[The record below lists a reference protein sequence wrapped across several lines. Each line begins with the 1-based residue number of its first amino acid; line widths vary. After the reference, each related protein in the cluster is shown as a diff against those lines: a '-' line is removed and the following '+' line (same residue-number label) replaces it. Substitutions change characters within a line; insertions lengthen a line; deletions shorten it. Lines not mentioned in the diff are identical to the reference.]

1 MERPTPSRGRRTAS
15 AVLAAALA
23 LGGAAVAQPAV
34 ALPATGQAATGQS
47 AAGQAAA
54 GQAAGAEAPSSAA
67 TGSGSFRLADIPMN
81 DGVVLKADVFTPAP
95 GAPGAGPQG
104 RHPLLVQPA
113 SWGQNDL
120 EYVAQGRALA
130 ADGYVVVTYT
140 VRGFWGSGGEVD
152 VAGPKDVAD
161 ISTVIDWALAHTPAD
176 PDRIGMV
183 GLSLGGG
190 LTLLGAAFDP
200 RIKAVASLSGWADLT
215 DSLYSGQTRHL
226 QAAAVLAGIQA
237 PTGRKSPEFARVL
250 DDLFAD
256 RDLPE
261 VIGWADTRSPARHLD
276 RINANGTAVLMAN
289 AWGDSFFNPSQVTD
303 FYQRL
308 TVPKSLELRPGDHAS
323 QEFTGLLGLDNATWN
338 SARSWLDRYVKGA
351 PTPDTGTQPVHLDVR
366 PSGTPESHTDWQ
378 SVSTRTEHLT
388 VGADTLEADS
398 PGAAEPGAPVSANW
412 RTTVLGNTPS
422 GASGGVALLSG
433 MVDQAVHQPPT
444 VVVPLLARSAAV
456 VRQSLP
462 YPQGLSLRGVARVHT
477 TVTSTAAQGTVV
489 AYLYDVDALGVGRLV
504 SHAPQSWSGRAP
516 GQPFP
521 LDVALFATAYDLP
534 AGHRLALVLSTRD
547 ALYGGETPLGSRVT
561 FGSTTADPAGL
572 TLPVR

>member
-15 AVLAAALA
+15 AVLAAALV
-23 LGGAAVAQPAV
+23 LGGAAVARPAV
-34 ALPATGQAATGQS
+34 ADASPAAS
-47 AAGQAAA
+47 V
-54 GQAAGAEAPSSAA
+54 GA
-67 TGSGSFRLADIPMN
+67 GSFRLADIPAK
-81 DGVVLKADVFTPAP
+81 DGVVLKADVFTPA
-95 GAPGAGPQG
+95 AGTPWADPRG
-104 RHPLLVQPA
+104 RYPLVVQPA

-130 ADGYVVVTYT
+130 AEGYVVVTYT

-161 ISTVIDWALAHTPAD
+161 ISTVIDWALAHTPAA

-190 LTLLGAAFDP
+190 LTLLGAAADP

-256 RDLPE
+256 RDLPG
-261 VIGWADTRSPARHLD
+261 VIDWADVRSPARRLD

-308 TVPKSLELRPGDHAS
+308 TGPKRLELRPGDHAS

-338 SARSWLDRYVKGA
+338 SARHWLDRYVKGDPA
-351 PTPDTGTQPVHLDVR
+351 ADTRTQPVQLDVR
-366 PSGTPESHTDWQ
+366 PSGTTESHPDWQ
-378 SVSTRTEHLT
+378 SVSSRTERLAI
-388 VGADTLEADS
+388 GADGLAAAPGGPAVGPAD
-398 PGAAEPGAPVSANW
+398 ADW
-412 RTTVLGNTPS
+412 RTTVLGDTPS

-433 MVDQAVHQPPT
+433 LVDQTVHQPPT
-444 VVVPLLARSAAV
+444 VVVPLLARPAAV
-456 VRQSLP
+456 VRQSQP
-462 YPQGLSLRGVARVHT
+462 YPQGLSLRGAARVHT
-477 TVTSTAAQGTVV
+477 TVTSTAPQGTVV
-489 AYLYDVDALGVGRLV
+489 AYLYDVDALGIGRLV
-504 SHAPQSWSGRAP
+504 SHAPRSWSGRTP

-521 LDVALFATAYDLP
+521 LDLPLFTTAYDLP
-534 AGHRLALVLSTRD
+534 AGHHLALVLGTRD

-561 FGSTTADPAGL
+561 FGSSAADPATL

>member
-34 ALPATGQAATGQS
+34 ADSQAT
-47 AAGQAAA
+47 AAA
-54 GQAAGAEAPSSAA
+54 VAG
-67 TGSGSFRLADIPMN
+67 TGSFRLADIPMK

-95 GAPGAGPQG
+95 GTPGADPQG
-104 RHPLLVQPA
+104 RYPLLVQPA

-130 ADGYVVVTYT
+130 ADGYVAVTYT
-140 VRGFWGSGGEVD
+140 VRGFWGSGGQVD

-176 PDRIGMV
+176 PARIGMV

-226 QAAAVLAGIQA
+226 EAAAVLAGIQA

-250 DDLFAD
+250 NDLFAD
-256 RDLPE
+256 RDLPD
-261 VIGWADTRSPARHLD
+261 VISWADTRSPARYLD

-323 QEFTGLLGLDNATWN
+323 QEFSGLLGLDNATWN

-351 PTPDTGTQPVHLDVR
+351 PAPAPDPGTQPVHLEVR
-366 PSGTPESHTDWQ
+366 PSGTSESHADWQ
-378 SVSTRTEHLT
+378 SVSSRTEHLT
-388 VGADTLEADS
+388 IGADALGPDAPGTDT
-398 PGAAEPGAPVSANW
+398 PGAGAPGAGAPGGPASTGW
-412 RTTVLGNTPS
+412 QTTVLGGIPS

-433 MVDQAVHQPPT
+433 LVDQTLHQPPT
-444 VVVPLLARSAAV
+444 VAVPLLARSAAL
-456 VRQSLP
+456 VRQSEP
-462 YPQGLSLRGVARVHT
+462 YPRGLSLRGVARVHT
-477 TVTSTAAQGTVV
+477 TVTATAPQGTVV
-489 AYLYDVDALGVGRLV
+489 AYLYDVDALGLGRLI
-504 SHAPQSWSGRAP
+504 SHAPQSWSGRTP

-521 LDVALFATAYDLP
+521 LDVPLFATAYDLP
-534 AGHRLALVLSTRD
+534 AGHRLALVLGTRD

-561 FGSTTADPAGL
+561 FGSTKADPAGL

>member
-1 MERPTPSRGRRTAS
+1 MERPTPNRGRRTAS
-15 AVLAAALA
+15 AVLAAALV
-23 LGGAAVAQPAV
+23 LGGAAVARPAV
-34 ALPATGQAATGQS
+34 ADAPAPAPAPAS
-47 AAGQAAA
+47 AGV
-54 GQAAGAEAPSSAA
+54 
-67 TGSGSFRLADIPMN
+67 GSFRLADIPAK

-95 GAPGAGPQG
+95 GTPWADPQG
-104 RHPLLVQPA
+104 RYPLVVQPA

-130 ADGYVVVTYT
+130 AEGYVVVTYT

-176 PDRIGMV
+176 PDRVGMI

-190 LTLLGAAFDP
+190 LTLLGAAYDS

-256 RDLPE
+256 RDLPG
-261 VIGWADTRSPARHLD
+261 VIDWADARSPARHLD

-308 TVPKSLELRPGDHAS
+308 TVPKRLELRPGDHAS

-338 SARSWLDRYVKGA
+338 SARSWLDQYVKGA
-351 PTPDTGTQPVHLDVR
+351 PAADTRTQPVQLDVR
-366 PSGTPESHTDWQ
+366 PSGSTESHADWQ
-378 SVSTRTEHLT
+378 SVSSRSERLAI
-388 VGADTLEADS
+388 GADDLAAAVPGDPAAAD
-398 PGAAEPGAPVSANW
+398 W
-412 RTTVLGNTPS
+412 RTTVLGGTPS

-433 MVDQAVHQPPT
+433 LVDQTVHQPPT
-444 VVVPLLARSAAV
+444 VVVPLLARPAAV
-456 VRQSLP
+456 VRQSQP
-462 YPQGLSLRGVARVHT
+462 YPRGLSLRGGARVHT
-477 TVTSTAAQGTVV
+477 TVTATSPQGTVV
-489 AYLYDVDALGVGRLV
+489 AYLYDVDALGIGRLV

-521 LDVALFATAYDLP
+521 LDVPLFATAYDLP
-534 AGHRLALVLSTRD
+534 AGHRLALVLGTRD

-561 FGSTTADPAGL
+561 FGSSAADPATL